1 MERILTLTM
10 NPTIDQNTRLQ
21 QVVPERK
28 LRCAAPIREPGGG
41 GINVSRAISRLG
53 GTSKTLYLAGGL
65 TGDILQRLL
74 EEEEL
79 DLQRLPVEGWTREN
93 LIIYEESSGQ
103 QFRFGMP
110 GPQVSAEEC
119 EAVLDALRRV
129 DPAPTYLVASGSLPP
144 GVPSDFYGRVAD
156 ISAEMGARLIV
167 DTSGAALRHAAE
179 IGAFLLKPN
188 LSELQDLA
196 GRELSGEGDQLEAA
210 RELVA
215 EGKSAV
221 VVVSLGAA
229 GALLM
234 TKDGHDYIRTPIV
247 PIRSKVGAGD
257 SMVGAITLGLSR
269 GMSIGEAVRLGVAAG
284 ASAVMSEGTELCR
297 KDDVERLYADIM
309 AG

>member
-10 NPTIDQNTRLQ
+10 NPTIDQNTRLH

-41 GINVSRAISRLG
+41 GINVSRAIRRLG

-65 TGDILQRLL
+65 TGDILEQLL
-74 EEEEL
+74 DEEDL
-79 DLQRLPVEGWTREN
+79 DLKRLPIEGWTREN

-110 GPQVSAEEC
+110 GPEVRQEEW
-119 EAVLDALRRV
+119 EGALEALRRAY
-129 DPAPTYLVASGSLPP
+129 PAPAYLVASGSLPP

-156 ISAEMGARLIV
+156 VAAQLGARLIV

-196 GRELSGEGDQLEAA
+196 GRELSGEGEQLEAA

-215 EGKSAV
+215 EGKSSV

-229 GALLM
+229 GALLI
-234 TKDGHDYIRTPIV
+234 TQDGHEHIRTPIV

-257 SMVGAITLGLSR
+257 SMVGAISLGLSR

-297 KDDVERLYADIM
+297 KSDVDRLYEDIM
-309 AG
+309 RG